1 MNMQNAMDIAG
12 RISRNIGEVVVG
24 KTGVIEL
31 LLASLFGNGHVL
43 LEDVPGTGKT
53 LLAKALARSLDGTF
67 KRIQF
72 TPDLLPSDLSG
83 INFYNQKSG
92 DFEFRPGPLFTH
104 VLLADEINRATP
116 RTQSSLLECMEERQV
131 TIDGLTHKLEAPFF
145 VMATQNPIDNQG
157 TFPLPEAQ
165 LDRFLMR
172 VSMGYPSFEEGVDIL
187 QRFRERNPLEGLAPV
202 ASGEEIAAAQRCAG
216 EVHVPRDLL
225 GYIIRITE
233 ATRKHPEV
241 RLGASPRASGALLR
255 ASQGY
260 ALVRGRD
267 YVTPDDIKEV
277 AIPVLA
283 HRLMLRHGLKVGESP
298 ETGVIRQVLSE
309 VEVPAEEVLA
319 AKGKQVN

>member
-1 MNMQNAMDIAG
+1 MNMEHAMNVAE
-12 RISRNIGEVVVG
+12 RVRRNIEEVVVG
-24 KTGVIEL
+24 KSEVIGL
-31 LLASLFGNGHVL
+31 LLASLLGNGHIL

-53 LLAKALARSLDGTF
+53 LLSKALARSLDGDF

-131 TIDGLTHKLEAPFF
+131 TIDGHTHRLEAPFF

-172 VSMGYPSFEEGVDIL
+172 ISMGYPTFEEGVDIL
-187 QRFRERNPLEGLAPV
+187 QRFRERNPLDELTPV
-202 ASGEEIAAAQRCAG
+202 ASGAEIAAAQRCAA
-216 EVHVPRDLL
+216 EVHVSRDLL
-225 GYIIRITE
+225 AYIIRITE
-233 ATRKHPEV
+233 ATRTHKEV
-241 RLGASPRASGALLR
+241 KLGASPRASGALLR

-260 ALVRGRD
+260 ALVQGRG

-277 AIPVLA
+277 AVPVLA
-283 HRLMLRHGLKVGESP
+283 HRLLLRQGLRTGEAQ
-298 ETGVIRQVLSE
+298 ETSVVRQLLSE

-319 AKGKQVN
+319 KGKQVN